1 MKKKISMIVMS
12 MLTLVALSFS
22 MVACST
28 PTTDKTPEASKPNE
42 SILAGGM
49 ELGEI
54 QNNGVKLMK
63 SPILPTAYE
72 DYGVMPT
79 AESAF
84 NLTATIS
91 PEDAANHGVDWY
103 LSFDNPSSAWASGK
117 NVEDYVMMSPSADTK
132 TNTISCLQPFGN
144 AIIVTAKSQDNPD
157 VSAICR
163 LEYSQKVTAASLN
176 IGNIQVNLG
185 GTTEIKYEVS
195 SAVNGPGGVIQANY
209 TTNDVY
215 TIAENYSPT
224 VTFSIPTDT
233 EQWFNV
239 KDLYPSGIAFTK
251 DLNLNPDWHGL
262 EYYFDYNHDM
272 KNWMIMQRAGD
283 ILFKNL
289 TTAQIIDYMS
299 NITCNKLGVINL
311 KLTGANNTYEYSSQL
326 ICTGYTNS
334 TPVNNIDLSQSGY
347 IF

>member
-144 AIIVTAKSQDNPD
+144 AIIVTAKSHDE
-157 VSAICR
+157 AC
-163 LEYSQKVTAASLN
+163 QKAADKW
-176 IGNIQVNLG
+176 GYDAR
-185 GTTEIKYEVS
+185 TMFATEI
-195 SAVNGPGGVIQANY
+195 N
-209 TTNDVY
+209 
-215 TIAENYSPT
+215 
-224 VTFSIPTDT
+224 
-233 EQWFNV
+233 
-239 KDLYPSGIAFTK
+239 
-251 DLNLNPDWHGL
+251 
-262 EYYFDYNHDM
+262 
-272 KNWMIMQRAGD
+272 
-283 ILFKNL
+283 
-289 TTAQIIDYMS
+289 
-299 NITCNKLGVINL
+299 
-311 KLTGANNTYEYSSQL
+311 
-326 ICTGYTNS
+326 
-334 TPVNNIDLSQSGY
+334 
-347 IF
+347 